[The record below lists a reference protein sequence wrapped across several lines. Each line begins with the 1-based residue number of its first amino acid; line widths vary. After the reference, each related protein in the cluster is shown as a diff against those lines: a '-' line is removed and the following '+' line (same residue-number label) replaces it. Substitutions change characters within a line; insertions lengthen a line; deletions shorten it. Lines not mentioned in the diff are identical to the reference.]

1 MTQFIPF
8 NRDQAFLL
16 PSEAKDWLPEDD
28 VAHVVV
34 AAVERVPLGALAVR
48 LIPGGEAQ
56 YHPRLLLALLISS
69 SANRMFSP
77 RRIERATHRDIGVRC
92 AAANLRPDHDTIA
105 TFRRVS
111 RAGFEA
117 AFLQVL
123 LLARESGLRWLGTVA
138 IDGTKLGA
146 NASALRSIR
155 SDRATQLRTK
165 LAANIAELTAKAE
178 AADAA
183 AQPHP
188 PALPGEIARR
198 CALMRRSDTHEH
210 RQAYDA

>member
-1 MTQFIPF
+1 
-8 NRDQAFLL
+8 
-16 PSEAKDWLPEDD
+16 
-28 VAHVVV
+28 
-34 AAVERVPLGALAVR
+34 
-48 LIPGGEAQ
+48 
-56 YHPRLLLALLISS
+56 
-69 SANRMFSP
+69 MFSP

-92 AAANLRPDHDTIA
+92 VAANLRPAHDTTA
-105 TFRRVS
+105 ALRRVS

-117 AFLQVL
+117 TFLQVL

-155 SDRATQLRTK
+155 SDRATQLRAK
-165 LAANIAELTAKAE
+165 LAADIAELTAKAE

-183 AQPHP
+183 AQPDP
-188 PALPGEIARR
+188 RALPGEIARR

-210 RQAYDA
+210 RPPRRLSPLWRIAAPSSACRASSNRPSARCGQGDHGATRSRRIR